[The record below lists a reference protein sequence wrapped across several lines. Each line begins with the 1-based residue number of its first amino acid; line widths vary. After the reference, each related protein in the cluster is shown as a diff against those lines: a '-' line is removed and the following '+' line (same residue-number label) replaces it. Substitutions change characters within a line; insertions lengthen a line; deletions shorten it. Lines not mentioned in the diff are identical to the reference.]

1 MQAELAKLS
10 LLEAE
15 EEAIRRQQEEQERM
29 DYELACRIAE
39 VEASTSAGG
48 YLIEAQSVAMES
60 RLARKTLKR
69 GPNIKPKP
77 QDPAAK
83 KFDMKKWKYAE
94 LRDTINT
101 SCEIELLNSCREEFH
116 RSVIYIFSHLLEG

>member
-1 MQAELAKLS
+1 MQAEFARLS

-15 EEAIRRQQEEQERM
+15 EEAVRRQQEEQERM

-39 VEASTSAGG
+39 VEASSSGG
-48 YLIEAQSVAMES
+48 DLIESQSITMES

-69 GPNIKPKP
+69 GPNIKPKQ
-77 QDPAAK
+77 QDTAAK

-101 SCEIELLNSCREEFH
+101 SCEIELLNACREEFH
-116 RSVIYIFSHLLEG
+116 RLVICIFSHL

>member
-15 EEAIRRQQEEQERM
+15 EEAVKRQQEEQERM

-39 VEASTSAGG
+39 VEASGATGG
-48 YLIEAQSVAMES
+48 DIIETQSVAMES

-69 GPNIKPKP
+69 GANIKTR
-77 QDPAAK
+77 QQETSAK
-83 KFDMKKWKYAE
+83 KYDMSKMKYAD
-94 LRDTINT
+94 LRDMINT
-101 SCEIELLNSCREEFH
+101 SCEIELLNACREEFH
-116 RSVIYIFSHLLEG
+116 RSV